1 MLLYEIFNFSKARFY
16 AILFL
21 MIPYDIQINANWI
34 FKYNFLKNG
43 INSRFFIGVQLQI
56 IEKGAEK
63 GQML

>member
-1 MLLYEIFNFSKARFY
+1 
-16 AILFL
+16 

>member
-1 MLLYEIFNFSKARFY
+1 MQRGIVIECTY
-16 AILFL
+16 
-21 MIPYDIQINANWI
+21 WI